1 MTNDDMIILI
11 SYKYFSRPKRERKIP
26 LHMQGGDFLYGPA
39 GTQKE
44 SNNKKTVEKQEK
56 KSDFKLSKILPSPN
70 KTLSSHTPKRN
81 DGISKAQTDSSQE
94 LIGDT
99 STQEKEDD
107 VEEKTET
114 EEETSDGDWYVLP
127 IRNCYS

>member
-1 MTNDDMIILI
+1 MIVLI
-11 SYKYFSRPKRERKIP
+11 SYKFFSRPKRERKIP

-44 SNNKKTVEKQEK
+44 SNNKKTVEKLEK
-56 KSDFKLSKILPSPN
+56 KSDFKLSRILPSPN
-70 KTLSSHTPKRN
+70 KTLSSNTPKRN
-81 DGISKAQTDSSQE
+81 DEISKAQTDSSQR
-94 LIGDT
+94 IIDDT
-99 STQEKEDD
+99 STNEKEDD

-114 EEETSDGDWYVLP
+114 EEETSDGDWYVVLP